1 MARAMDVDA
10 PYLEERLCSVSI
22 LALRMSSRKRLGM
35 YLNMEA
41 IPLHDGLLPNYQG
54 LAECI
59 GFDFIE
65 QQKFQRDRDPT
76 QSLLMEWGNQPGLE
90 PALGK
95 LVEYLQKLE
104 RVDVLEDC
112 IHIISKLCKLVSL
125 LVENTEHSATIK
137 LCSMIISGSALFQL
151 GN

>member
-1 MARAMDVDA
+1 MAQAMDVAA
-10 PYLEERLCSVSI
+10 PYLEAHLCSVSI
-22 LALRMSSRKRLGM
+22 LALRMSSRTRLGM

-54 LAECI
+54 LAECV

-90 PALGK
+90 PTLGK

-112 IHIISKLCKLVSL
+112 IHIISELCKLVNL
-125 LVENTEHSATIK
+125 LIENTEDGVSKVLLK
-137 LCSMIISGSALFQL
+137 LCKI
-151 GN
+151 